1 MKEKQYV
8 VSANAYCK
16 EGKEHHV
23 TIVGVYKRIKEK
35 GVEVIDE
42 VDEAGV
48 EISKIKKVKRYKRT
62 FTMSYSICHPEDEYN
77 EKIGIHIAMRRLK
90 NGDTI
95 GTLATSDLTMLND
108 DQCYAILTNEKIHIT
123 KNIDHYI
130 KKKTK

>member
-42 VDEAGV
+42 VDEDGV
-48 EISKIKKVKRYKRT
+48 INFFILFLTKIDN
-62 FTMSYSICHPEDEYN
+62 F
-77 EKIGIHIAMRRLK
+77 LK
-90 NGDTI
+90 
-95 GTLATSDLTMLND
+95 
-108 DQCYAILTNEKIHIT
+108 
-123 KNIDHYI
+123 
-130 KKKTK
+130 

>member
-42 VDEAGV
+42 VDEDGV
-48 EISKIKKVKRYKRT
+48 EISKIKKVKRKYKKL
-62 FTMSYSICHPEDEYN
+62 YI
-77 EKIGIHIAMRRLK
+77 LK
-90 NGDTI
+90 NDMTVEDCLLEDNI
-95 GTLATSDLTMLND
+95 NLKL
-108 DQCYAILTNEKIHIT
+108 KIEV
-123 KNIDHYI
+123 D
-130 KKKTK
+130 